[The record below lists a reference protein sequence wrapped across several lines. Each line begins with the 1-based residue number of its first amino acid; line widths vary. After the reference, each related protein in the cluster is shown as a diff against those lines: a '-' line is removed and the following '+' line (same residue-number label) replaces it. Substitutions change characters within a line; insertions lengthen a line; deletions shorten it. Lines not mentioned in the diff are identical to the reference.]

1 VVNATDNTWYPQSF
15 LVSVAQNEP
24 YLSPALELI
33 GNLVKLLKDKVLE
46 SKDIYYTGFSQGA
59 CLVSEFFGRNAER
72 FGGVFILREVSL
84 VIL

>member
-33 GNLVKLLKDKVLE
+33 GNLVKLLKDKVSE
-46 SKDIYYTGFSQGA
+46 SKDIYYTGFSQG
-59 CLVSEFFGRNAER
+59 LVWFQNFLEEMPRDLEGYLF
-72 FGGVFILREVSL
+72 
-84 VIL
+84 